1 VLRYGD
7 LDKKIACAD
16 IGGKFA
22 RWIVTSGNRG
32 VRIAFTSICCSND
45 IIYRQRQNQF
55 SMGGWGNTGCG
66 SGGLF
71 PTVLEDIWDGESER
85 TDEGVFEK
93 PFDDAYWI
101 VESPN

>member
-1 VLRYGD
+1 
-7 LDKKIACAD
+7 
-16 IGGKFA
+16 
-22 RWIVTSGNRG
+22 
-32 VRIAFTSICCSND
+32 
-45 IIYRQRQNQF
+45 
-55 SMGGWGNTGCG
+55 MGGWGNTGCG

-101 VESPN
+101 VESPK